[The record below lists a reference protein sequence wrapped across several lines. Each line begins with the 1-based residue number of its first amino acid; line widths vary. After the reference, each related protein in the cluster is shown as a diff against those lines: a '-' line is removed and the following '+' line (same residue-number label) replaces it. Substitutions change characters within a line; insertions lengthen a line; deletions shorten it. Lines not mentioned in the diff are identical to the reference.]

1 MRLPRDLASVTA
13 IMHKQREA
21 LEKLLIQIISVQ
33 EYMNVLW
40 EMMELMKENSEKILK
55 ETDHGESE

>member
-1 MRLPRDLASVTA
+1 
-13 IMHKQREA
+13 MHKQREA

-40 EMMELMKENSEKILK
+40 EMTELMKENLEKILK

>member
-1 MRLPRDLASVTA
+1 
-13 IMHKQREA
+13 MHKQREA
-21 LEKLLIQIISVQ
+21 LEKLLIQIISIQ

-40 EMMELMKENSEKILK
+40 EMTELMKENSEKILK